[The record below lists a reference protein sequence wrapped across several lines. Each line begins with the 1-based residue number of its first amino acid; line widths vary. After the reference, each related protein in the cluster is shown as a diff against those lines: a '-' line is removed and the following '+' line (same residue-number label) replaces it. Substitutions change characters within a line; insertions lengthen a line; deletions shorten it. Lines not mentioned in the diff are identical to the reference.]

1 VDALFVLVVLILAL
15 VSFDFAS
22 SIWNPDSQAT

>member
-1 VDALFVLVVLILAL
+1 VDALFVLVAIVLAI